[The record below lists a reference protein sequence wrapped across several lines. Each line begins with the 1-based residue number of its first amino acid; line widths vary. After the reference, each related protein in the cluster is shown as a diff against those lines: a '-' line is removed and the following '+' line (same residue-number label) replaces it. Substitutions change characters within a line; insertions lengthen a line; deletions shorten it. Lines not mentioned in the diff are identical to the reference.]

1 MARLQNHWRE
11 VIQTKSL
18 YENYQRF
25 PKVDCGYCGS
35 SSCISQLRRHC
46 AGEARLSDCIFF
58 KEGGLRE
65 ADFQCSLEKPISLK
79 GPSISFVNPCP
90 TAPELV
96 TVEANLTSPEH
107 SRYGYFDMFT
117 AEKLYGK
124 TGHDI
129 KISPSLG
136 LARMEPGG
144 RAIMGFSDGRTLI
157 RRALTE
163 EDAFWQLSRFVRLLW
178 AAVN

>member
-1 MARLQNHWRE
+1 
-11 VIQTKSL
+11 VIHTKSL
-18 YENYQRF
+18 FENYREF

-46 AGEARLSDCIFF
+46 AGEAKLSDCIFF
-58 KEGGLRE
+58 KEGELKE
-65 ADFQCSLEKPISLK
+65 ADFQCALEKRRTPT

-96 TVEANLTSPEH
+96 TVEANLASLEH
-107 SRYGYFDMFT
+107 SKYAYFDMFT
-117 AEKLYGK
+117 AEKIYGK
-124 TGHDI
+124 TAYEI

-136 LARMEPGG
+136 LARMEPEG
-144 RAIMGFSDGRTLI
+144 RAIMGFTDGRALI
-157 RRALTE
+157 RRAETE
-163 EDAFWQLSRFVRLLW
+163 EDAFWHLSRFVRLLW

>member
-1 MARLQNHWRE
+1 
-11 VIQTKSL
+11 VIHTKSL
-18 YENYQRF
+18 FENYRAF

-35 SSCISQLRRHC
+35 SSCISMLRRHC
-46 AGEARLSDCIFF
+46 AGEAKLSDCIFF
-58 KEGGLRE
+58 KEGELKE
-65 ADFQCSLEKPISLK
+65 ADFECAPERSRTSP

-96 TVEANLTSPEH
+96 TVEVNLSSPEY
-107 SRYGYFDMFT
+107 SKYGYFDMFT
-117 AEKLYGK
+117 AEKIFGK
-124 TGHDI
+124 AGHDV

-136 LARMEPGG
+136 LARMEPDG
-144 RAIMGFSDGRTLI
+144 RAIMGFTDGRTLI

-163 EDAFWQLSRFVRLLW
+163 EDAFWHLSRFVRLLW